1 MKLNR
6 APALAHILTLLVAA
20 VFFAALPAVAQ
31 EQQQT
36 PLLGV
41 ISVDGMR
48 PHYVTGD
55 DAHGA
60 KIPQLRRFLKEGSYA
75 DGVVGVVPTVTY
87 PSHTTLVTGVWP
99 EKHGI
104 LGNTTFDPLEK
115 NSQGWYW
122 YTEDIRVPTLW
133 DAAAGDGRTTGSVQ
147 WPVTVGAH
155 STWNIPELWGAN
167 TAHDSNLLRAC
178 STAGLLNDADKEI
191 GSYAGGIDASIWADE
206 NRSP

>member
-1 MKLNR
+1 MKSQR
-6 APALAHILTLLVAA
+6 IHALLARFLPLLSVA
-20 VFFAALPAVAQ
+20 VFFVVWPTLAQ

-36 PLLGV
+36 PLLV
-41 ISVDGMR
+41 MISVDGMR
-48 PHYVTGD
+48 PDYVTSA

-60 KIPQLRRFLKEGSYA
+60 KIPQLRRFMKEGSYA

-99 EKHGI
+99 AKHGI
-104 LGNTTFDPLEK
+104 LGNTTFDPLQK

-133 DAAAGDGRTTGSVQ
+133 DAAAGAGRTTGSVQ

-155 STWNIPELWGAN
+155 ITWNIPEFWRAN
-167 TAHDSNLLRAC
+167 TKDDAKLLRAV
-178 STAGLLNDADKEI
+178 STAGLLVDADKVI
-191 GSYAGGIDASIWADE
+191 RSYAE
-206 NRSP
+206 